1 MLPRYDTSGLI
12 CGIYPT
18 SSHQVASHICQTADT
33 DILVIEDMALL
44 KQAMGGKATIKEA
57 LPSVKTVV
65 MIEATEEDMGINAL
79 IAAYGTPFSATLR
92 SLFN

>member
-1 MLPRYDTSGLI
+1 MLQWYDTSGLI

-65 MIEATEEDMGINAL
+65 MIEAAEEDMGINAL
-79 IAAYGTPFSATLR
+79 ITASGCATYGTPF
-92 SLFN
+92 

>member
-1 MLPRYDTSGLI
+1 MLQWYDTSGLI

-44 KQAMGGKATIKEA
+44 KQATGGKATIKEA
-57 LPSVKTVV
+57 LPSVKTVI
-65 MIEATEEDMGINAL
+65 MIEANEEDMGIN
-79 IAAYGTPFSATLR
+79 TLL
-92 SLFN
+92 SGSN

>member
-1 MLPRYDTSGLI
+1 MLQWYDTSGLI

-18 SSHQVASHICQTADT
+18 SSDQVASHICQTADT

-79 IAAYGTPFSATLR
+79 ITASGCATYGTPF
-92 SLFN
+92 

>member
-1 MLPRYDTSGLI
+1 M
-12 CGIYPT
+12 
-18 SSHQVASHICQTADT
+18 ASHICQTADT

-65 MIEATEEDMGINAL
+65 MIEASEEDMGIKFRLFFCAL
-79 IAAYGTPFSATLR
+79 HHDLLASEMPE
-92 SLFN
+92 N